1 MRSVQVQE
9 SRASS
14 LILRSTQ
21 KKQSSLSERDHN
33 LHPFF
38 NYALFACCVA
48 FPSREGRRPAS
59 GSLSDVGTGAG
70 AGEASGSGASS
81 SATGGGTGTGT
92 SAIAS
97 LGSGSSQFTAKDLL
111 GKLLVPVL
119 RLDQIQDIQKV
130 TNIVLL
136 ALGHFNPDALEDLF
150 DELTALLRD
159 SSEKSKQD
167 NVKKRR
173 RREMLK
179 LHLVIVFD
187 LLAKHGVLQAS
198 STHRLQHSLL
208 IKVVCILEGCNLVEN
223 STRPDS
229 K

>member
-1 MRSVQVQE
+1 MQVQE

-48 FPSREGRRPAS
+48 FPSREGRRPTS
-59 GSLSDVGTGAG
+59 GSLSDVG
-70 AGEASGSGASS
+70 SGASERDTSGTS
-81 SATGGGTGTGT
+81 SSGGGGG
-92 SAIAS
+92 AIAA

-136 ALGHFNPDALEDLF
+136 ALGHFNPDALDDLF
-150 DELTALLRD
+150 DETSPLLRD

-173 RREMLK
+173 RRETLK

-187 LLAKHGVLQAS
+187 LLAKHGVLKSS
-198 STHRLQHSLL
+198 STY
-208 IKVVCILEGCNLVEN
+208 CIRVTC
-223 STRPDS
+223 
-229 K
+229 

>member
-21 KKQSSLSERDHN
+21 KKQTSLSERDHN

-48 FPSREGRRPAS
+48 FPSREGRRRAS

-70 AGEASGSGASS
+70 EASGASS
-81 SATGGGTGTGT
+81 AGGGGST
-92 SAIAS
+92 SSSSGAIAS

-150 DELTALLRD
+150 DELTPLLRD

-167 NVKKRR
+167 SVKKRR
-173 RREMLK
+173 RRETLK

-187 LLAKHGVLQAS
+187 LLAKHGVLKAS
-198 STHRLQHSLL
+198 SMHRLQY
-208 IKVVCILEGCNLVEN
+208 
-223 STRPDS
+223 
-229 K
+229 